1 MFAYFRRMT
10 KSAVGSMIMVLFVL
24 LILASFAMG
33 DIANLGGGNLGMGG
47 GSSLAKAGSQQITDR
62 DMSRAMERRLTEVRQ
77 QNPEADYAAIA
88 GDFDPLLDSLID
100 QSSLQ
105 AFADKNGFVVSKR
118 LIDAEIARIPGTR
131 GLDGKFNEQAYR
143 LLLAQQR
150 MSDKEL
156 RQLIAAGLLQ
166 RMLLTPV
173 ATSARVPVGVATPYA
188 SMLLEA
194 REGEVA
200 NVPVSVFR
208 AGLKPTDADL
218 QRFYAA
224 NRRRY
229 MIPEQRVLRFARI
242 GPEQVA
248 GVAATDQEIA
258 AYYNSNQATYGTK
271 EIRVIS
277 QAVVPDQAAANA
289 IAARARGGASFVAA
303 TAPAGLS
310 AADISVG
317 PQSRAEF
324 TSVAGERVAAA
335 AFAAQSGA
343 IVGPVQSDLGW
354 HVVKVDSIRREGG
367 KTLAAARSE
376 IAARLTSD
384 KRKEALTDLV
394 ANIEDAIAE
403 GSNFTE
409 AAAQAKLQVTETP
422 LITANGAARG
432 NPSFKLPAEFAPA
445 LRSGFELSQDD
456 EPVVEALA
464 KTEGY
469 VLVAPSRIVPAAPAP
484 LASIRERVA
493 EDWINQRASDRA
505 RAVANAIAT
514 KAARGVPLARA
525 VAEAGAALPPVR
537 PVAARRLDLAQ
548 MGANVPAP
556 VRMLFSL
563 GAGRSR
569 VVADP
574 QQRGYS
580 IVKVNKIVPGNA
592 FNQPA
597 LIGRVQNDFQDA
609 VADEYAR
616 QFQAAVRASV
626 GARRNAKVIAATKAR
641 VTGS

>member
-1 MFAYFRRMT
+1 MFAFFRRLS
-10 KSAVGSMIMVLFVL
+10 KSTVGSMIMVLFVV

-33 DIANLGGGNLGMGG
+33 DIANIGSGNLSFGG
-47 GSSLAKAGSQQITDR
+47 GSSLAKAGNQQITDR
-62 DMSRAMERRLTEVRQ
+62 DMSHAMERRLTQVRQ

-88 GDFDPLLDSLID
+88 GDFDPLLDSLVD

-105 AFADKNGFVVSKR
+105 AFADKNGFVLSKR

-131 GLDGKFNEQAYR
+131 GLDGKFSETAYR

-156 RQLIAAGLLQ
+156 RQLIAQGLLQ

-173 ATSARVPVGVATPYA
+173 ATSARVPVGMATPYA

-194 REGEVA
+194 RQGDVA
-200 NVPVSVFR
+200 NVPNSVFR

-224 NRRRY
+224 NRGRY
-229 MIPEQRVLRFARI
+229 MVPEQRVLRLARI

-258 AYYNSNQATYGTK
+258 AFYNANQATYGAK

-289 IAARARGGASFVAA
+289 IAARARGGASFAAA

-317 PQSRAEF
+317 PQTRAEF
-324 TSVAGERVAAA
+324 AALAGDRIAAA
-335 AFAAQSGA
+335 AFSAQSGA
-343 IVGPVQSDLGW
+343 IVGPIQSDLGW
-354 HVVKVDSIRREGG
+354 HVVKIDSIRREGG
-367 KTLAAARSE
+367 KTLAAARTE
-376 IAARLTSD
+376 IAAKLTSE

-394 ANIEDAIAE
+394 AKIEDAISE

-409 AAAQAKLQVTETP
+409 AAAQAKLPVTETP
-422 LITANGAARG
+422 LITANGAARS
-432 NPSFKLPAEFAPA
+432 NPSFKLPAEYAAA
-445 LRSGFELSQDD
+445 LRSGFELAQDD

-464 KTEGY
+464 NTEGY

-493 EDWINQRASDRA
+493 EDWINQQASERA
-505 RAVANAIAT
+505 RAVASAIAA
-514 KAARGVPLARA
+514 KSARGVPLAKA
-525 VAEAGAALPPVR
+525 VAEAGVALPPIR
-537 PVAARRLDLAQ
+537 PVATRRLDL
-548 MGANVPAP
+548 GPDVPGP

-563 GAGRSR
+563 GAGKSR
-569 VVADP
+569 MVADP

-592 FNQPA
+592 LNQPA
-597 LIGRVQNDFQDA
+597 LIGRLQNEFQEA
-609 VADEYAR
+609 VAEEYAR
-616 QFQAAVRASV
+616 QFLSAVRASV
-626 GARRNAKVIAATKAR
+626 GARRNEKAIAASKAR
-641 VTGS
+641 ITGG